1 MTSDSQLSPP
11 GRLLRHFPPAQVLR
25 YLIVGAWNTLFGYSL
40 FAALTYLL
48 TGVVP
53 YAYMAASVL
62 GNVGAITVAFFG
74 YKWFV
79 FRTKGNYLRE
89 YLRCYVVYGTA
100 MLVGLALLPIV
111 VYLLEHVVGLHR
123 SAPYVAGAMLT
134 VGTVLMSFVG
144 HKRFSFAAKGG
155 AERIL

>member
-1 MTSDSQLSPP
+1 MTRDGELSPL
-11 GRLLRHFPPAQVLR
+11 GRLVRHFPPAQVLR
-25 YLIVGAWNTLFGYSL
+25 YLLVGAWNTLFGYGL

-53 YAYMAASVL
+53 YAYMAASAL
-62 GNVGAITVAFFG
+62 SNVGAITVAFFG

-89 YLRCYVVYGTA
+89 YLRCYMVYGTA
-100 MLVGLALLPIV
+100 MLVSLALLPILMILLQRV
-111 VYLLEHVVGLHR
+111 VRLHG
-123 SAPYVAGAMLT
+123 SAPYVAGAMLA
-134 VGTVLMSFVG
+134 VGTVLISFVG

-155 AERIL
+155 AERTL

>member
-1 MTSDSQLSPP
+1 MTSDGQPSPL
-11 GRLLRHFPPAQVLR
+11 GRLLRHFPPGQVFR
-25 YLIVGAWNTLFGYSL
+25 YLIVGVWNTFFGYAL

-62 GNVGAITVAFFG
+62 ANVGAITVAFLG

-79 FRTKGNYLRE
+79 FKTKGNYLRE
-89 YLRCYVVYGTA
+89 YSRCYVVYGTA
-100 MLVGLALLPIV
+100 MLIGLALLPILV
-111 VYLLEHVVGLHR
+111 ILLQCVAGLHG

-134 VGTVLMSFVG
+134 AGTVLISFVG
-144 HKRFSFAAKGG
+144 HKRFSFAAKDG
-155 AERIL
+155 AERTR